1 MLHVLQD
8 ACEHSISFTVHV
20 CRQIP
25 HMQETIM
32 AGHPQGPYHTVLLLY
47 SGHNIT
53 RTAKGLGLVGP
64 LQHGDLQDSRNDGD
78 VVLSTDGTLKA
89 SQIQHSDTVLGR
101 GVARGTKLT

>member
-1 MLHVLQD
+1 
-8 ACEHSISFTVHV
+8 
-20 CRQIP
+20 
-25 HMQETIM
+25 M

-64 LQHGDLQDSRNDGD
+64 LQHGDLQDSGNGED

-89 SQIQHSDTVLGR
+89 SKAMILAERASLQAGSQIQQSNTVLR
-101 GVARGTKLT
+101 RVARGTKLT

>member
-1 MLHVLQD
+1 MQ
-8 ACEHSISFTVHV
+8 CHS
-20 CRQIP
+20 
-25 HMQETIM
+25 E
-32 AGHPQGPYHTVLLLY
+32 GPYHTVLLLH
-47 SGHNIT
+47 SGHDIT

-101 GVARGTKLT
+101 GVARGTTIDLTQKGGFTWRNNGRR